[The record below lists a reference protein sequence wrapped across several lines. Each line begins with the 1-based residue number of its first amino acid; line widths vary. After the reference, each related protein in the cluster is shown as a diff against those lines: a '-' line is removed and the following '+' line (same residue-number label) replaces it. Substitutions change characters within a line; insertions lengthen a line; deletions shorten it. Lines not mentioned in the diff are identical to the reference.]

1 MRTQNLATEVASTWQ
16 HRAGNVRFVAEHHSG
31 PHEWVNAPE
40 RLPRVITTLLMVYLS
55 SAAAGCSARV
65 QIERGNKTD
74 STATET
80 HAAEQDRATVEFEV
94 HPPQAKGSSPPATP
108 ESKFQ
113 TVTVTN
119 NILIYNHQGDDV
131 MYHSDVH
138 VHLHEPP
145 QRHVQEPV
153 TMRRVVQ
160 VEPRTIDPRCEQLRR
175 QHEETVR
182 RWKAMSLDE

>member
-16 HRAGNVRFVAEHHSG
+16 HRAEQIRFVAEYHSC
-31 PHEWVNAPE
+31 PHEGVNAPE
-40 RLPRVITTLLMVYLS
+40 RLPRVITTLLMVSLA

-74 STATET
+74 SKATET
-80 HAAEQDRATVEFEV
+80 HTAEQERATVEFDV
-94 HPPQAKGSSPPATP
+94 HPPQATKPPPPSAP
-108 ESKFQ
+108 ESKPQ
-113 TVTVTN
+113 PVIVTN
-119 NILIYNHQGDDV
+119 NILIFNHQGDDV
-131 MYHSDVH
+131 TYHSDVH
-138 VHLHEPP
+138 VHVHEPP
-145 QRHVQEPV
+145 QRHIQEPV
-153 TMRRVVQ
+153 TIRRVVQ